1 MNNKF
6 SENLKKIRKE
16 HNLSQEQLADELGVS
31 RQAIS
36 KWESA
41 TAYPEMDKI
50 IALCDK
56 FDVNIDDLL
65 HKDIKEAKKEEESKK
80 KINTFI
86 DDFLKFIT
94 DSVNLFSRM
103 NLKSKLKCLLEQFV
117 LLIILA
123 IISTIAV
130 GALSTVFSSIL
141 NILPDKLELFF
152 SGLINSIL
160 VIICI
165 IAVVVILTHVFKT
178 RYLDYYEQVKEKDE
192 PKIVT
197 DKEEKIVTS
206 KEDKIVIR
214 DPKHSNYRFANG
226 LLKLFIIFIKAF
238 AVFFALL
245 LMMMI
250 VTALGLTVASFL
262 VIKTGL
268 FFAGLL
274 VASISAIVIGVII
287 LLLVLNFIFNRA
299 NNKMMM
305 IWSFIVSLIV
315 FGVGCGLVFIGS
327 LDFKVVDNYKTETS
341 EYEMK
346 DTLVLYP
353 HNYLDIEYIES
364 DISNIKVEYTLD
376 SYCKVNEIKDHDV
389 ILVNTIC
396 DDPLTIARDVLKN
409 INNKKLISIN
419 GEIDKITIY
428 ASKEN
433 INKLEANRKTYIEK
447 SYAYSG
453 MTEEE

>member
-65 HKDIKEAKKEEESKK
+65 HKDIKEVKKEDESKK
-80 KINTFI
+80 KINSFI

-103 NLKSKLKCLLEQFV
+103 SFKSKIKCLLEQFI
-117 LLIILA
+117 LLIVLA
-123 IISTIAV
+123 IISTILV

-141 NILPDKLELFF
+141 NILPNRVEYFF

-165 IAVVVILTHVFKT
+165 VVIAVILTHVFKT
-178 RYLDYYEQVKEKDE
+178 RYLDYYEKVKEEENKGE
-192 PKIVT
+192 EN
-197 DKEEKIVTS
+197 KEEKITTK

-214 DPKHSNYRFANG
+214 DEKHSNYRFANG
-226 LLKLFIIFIKAF
+226 LLKLFILFIKVF
-238 AVFFALL
+238 AVFFAFLIIMLIVALL
-245 LMMMI
+245 G
-250 VTALGLTVASFL
+250 ALIASFL
-262 VIKTGL
+262 VIKTGA
-268 FFAGLL
+268 FFIGLL
-274 VASISAIVIGVII
+274 VASISATVIAII
-287 LLLVLNFIFNRA
+287 LLLLVLNFIFNRT
-299 NNKMMM
+299 NNKIVM
-305 IWSFIVSLIV
+305 IWTFILSLV
-315 FGVGCGLVFIGS
+315 TFGVGCGLVFIGT
-327 LDFKVVDNYKTETS
+327 LDFKVADNYKIDTV

-346 DTLVLYP
+346 DTLVLFP
-353 HNYLDIEYIES
+353 HSYIDVEYVETDI
-364 DISNIKVEYTLD
+364 NNVKVEYTLD
-376 SYCKVNEIKDHDV
+376 KFCKVSEINDHDV
-389 ILVNTIC
+389 ILVSTEC
-396 DDPLTIARDVLKN
+396 DDPITVMRGVLKG
-409 INNKKLISIN
+409 INEKKLIDVDDSI
-419 GEIDKITIY
+419 EKATVY
-428 ASKEN
+428 ASKKN
-433 INKLEANRKTYIEK
+433 IDKLEENRKTYIEK
-447 SYAYSG
+447 SYAYRD
-453 MTEEE
+453 MTEE

>member
-6 SENLKKIRKE
+6 SENLKRIRKE

-80 KINTFI
+80 KINNFI

-103 NLKSKLKCLLEQFV
+103 SFKSKVKCLLEQFI
-117 LLIILA
+117 LLIVLA

-141 NILPDKLELFF
+141 NILPNRVEYFF

-165 IAVVVILTHVFKT
+165 VVIAVILTHVFKT
-178 RYLDYYEQVKEKDE
+178 RYLDYYEKVKEEENKGE
-192 PKIVT
+192 EN
-197 DKEEKIVTS
+197 KEEKITTK

-214 DPKHSNYRFANG
+214 DEKHSNYRFANG
-226 LLKLFIIFIKAF
+226 LLKLFILFIKVF
-238 AVFFALL
+238 AVFFAFLIIMLIVALL
-245 LMMMI
+245 G
-250 VTALGLTVASFL
+250 ALIASFL
-262 VIKTGL
+262 VIKTG
-268 FFAGLL
+268 
-274 VASISAIVIGVII
+274 AI
-287 LLLVLNFIFNRA
+287 
-299 NNKMMM
+299 
-305 IWSFIVSLIV
+305 
-315 FGVGCGLVFIGS
+315 
-327 LDFKVVDNYKTETS
+327 
-341 EYEMK
+341 
-346 DTLVLYP
+346 
-353 HNYLDIEYIES
+353 
-364 DISNIKVEYTLD
+364 
-376 SYCKVNEIKDHDV
+376 
-389 ILVNTIC
+389 
-396 DDPLTIARDVLKN
+396 
-409 INNKKLISIN
+409 
-419 GEIDKITIY
+419 
-428 ASKEN
+428 
-433 INKLEANRKTYIEK
+433 
-447 SYAYSG
+447 
-453 MTEEE
+453 